1 MPVFNAE
8 KFLDAAIQSIINQTF
23 ANFELIILNDGSTD
37 GSVAIIESYDDPRI
51 TLIHNHKN
59 LGLVATL
66 NRGIKLSTGSYI
78 ARMDADDISHPMRFE
93 KQIELMQ
100 IMNADICGCHWH
112 VINEKSRIIGN
123 ILVPLGND
131 FFVSSL
137 SNGVPFAHGSV
148 MMRTKFLKIN
158 KMFYGGEPYAEDFK
172 LWIEF
177 FERGGV
183 FVNCNEFLYK
193 YRDVKSSLSKVKRKE
208 YHQTSIKLRRAFVVN
223 NYNVCLQSSNNI
235 LADYENLSS
244 NEVLE
249 LWVLLFYLSLIK
261 YKNAHFLIKLFFL
274 SSLKIKIHGLYRLIK
289 S

>member
-8 KFLDAAIQSIINQTF
+8 KFLDAAIQSVINQTF
-23 ANFELIILNDGSTD
+23 TNFELIILNDGSTD
-37 GSVAIIESYDDPRI
+37 GSVGIIESYDDPRI
-51 TLIHNHKN
+51 TLINNHKN

-78 ARMDADDISHPMRFE
+78 ARMDADDISHPTRFE

-100 IMNADICGCHWH
+100 IMNADICGCHWD

-131 FFVSSL
+131 FFISSL

-158 KMFYGGEPYAEDFK
+158 KLLYGGEPYAEDFK

-177 FERGGV
+177 FEKSAV
-183 FVNCNEFLYK
+183 FVNCNEFLYM

-223 NYNVCLQSSNNI
+223 HYNACLKSSKNI
-235 LADYENLSS
+235 LANYEDLSS
-244 NEVLE
+244 NEILE
-249 LWVLLFYLSLIK
+249 LWVLFFYLSLNN
-261 YKNAHFLIKLFFL
+261 YKNTYFLIKLFFL
-274 SSLKIKIHGLYRLIK
+274 GSLKIKIYGFYRLIK

>member
-37 GSVAIIESYDDPRI
+37 GSVGIIESYDDPRI

-93 KQIELMQ
+93 KQIELMR
-100 IMNADICGCHWH
+100 IMSADICGCHWD

-123 ILVPLGND
+123 ILVPLEND
-131 FFVSSL
+131 FFISSL

-158 KMFYGGEPYAEDFK
+158 K
-172 LWIEF
+172 
-177 FERGGV
+177 
-183 FVNCNEFLYK
+183 
-193 YRDVKSSLSKVKRKE
+193 
-208 YHQTSIKLRRAFVVN
+208 
-223 NYNVCLQSSNNI
+223 
-235 LADYENLSS
+235 EN
-244 NEVLE
+244 
-249 LWVLLFYLSLIK
+249 
-261 YKNAHFLIKLFFL
+261 
-274 SSLKIKIHGLYRLIK
+274 
-289 S
+289 